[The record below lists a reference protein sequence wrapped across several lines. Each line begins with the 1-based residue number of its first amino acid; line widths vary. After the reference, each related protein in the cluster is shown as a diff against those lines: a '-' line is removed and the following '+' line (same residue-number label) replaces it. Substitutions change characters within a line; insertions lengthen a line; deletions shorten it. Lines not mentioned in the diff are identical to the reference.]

1 MSDTTPDYNKI
12 DHENDTLNVIDA
24 KEKAAKIAEVKR
36 QLETMTDKSRF
47 RFDADEEND
56 SDE

>member
-12 DHENDTLNVIDA
+12 DHENDTLNVIGA

-36 QLETMTDKSRF
+36 QLATMTDKSRF